1 MLSHPSISAPQA
13 ILGRAVIVL
22 EGIALVG
29 NPNYR
34 IVMESYP
41 FVARKLLSDG
51 TPAFQR
57 SLAEILY
64 SKGDGRLQSQRLAV
78 LLNSAQGAVADTGA
92 FIDFDTVPEEGISLQ
107 QTVKFIL
114 SNGARSLRDKFL
126 EPELVNGLDLL
137 SRQARQEMNSCA
149 RRFSCSFVHAGLCV
163 GAGDVGL
170 LTWGWDALLRRLP
183 AAHSA
188 RSRTPCRARRRSSPS
203 SRRRRSRSSR
213 CSFRRSPPP
222 PPPPRRS
229 PPSPPATVTAH
240 PPPPPAA
247 RLRSPPLRCRSF
259 AGPDLCSSLP
269 RRRWRLLRRS

>member
-1 MLSHPSISAPQA
+1 MVCVSTYPQSQA
-13 ILGRAVIVL
+13 ILGRAVVVL

-78 LLNSAQGAVADTGA
+78 LLNSAQGAVADSGA

-114 SNGARSLRDKFL
+114 SDGARSLRDKFL
-126 EPELVNGLDLL
+126 EPELVNAVDLL
-137 SRQARQEMNSCA
+137 SRQASA
-149 RRFSCSFVHAGLCV
+149 HALHRGV
-163 GAGDVGL
+163 GC
-170 LTWGWDALLRRLP
+170 LP
-183 AAHSA
+183 AP
-188 RSRTPCRARRRSSPS
+188 RL
-203 SRRRRSRSSR
+203 
-213 CSFRRSPPP
+213 CSVCFPLFS
-222 PPPPRRS
+222 
-229 PPSPPATVTAH
+229 
-240 PPPPPAA
+240 AA
-247 RLRSPPLRCRSF
+247 RMI
-259 AGPDLCSSLP
+259 
-269 RRRWRLLRRS
+269 